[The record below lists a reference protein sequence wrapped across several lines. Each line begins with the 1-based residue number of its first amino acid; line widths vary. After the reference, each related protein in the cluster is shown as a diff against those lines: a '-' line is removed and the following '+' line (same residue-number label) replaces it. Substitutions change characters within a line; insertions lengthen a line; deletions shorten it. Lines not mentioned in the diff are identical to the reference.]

1 MQTDE
6 QRLRKLL
13 ASARQEIA
21 SAKISRNSIMNGSL
35 NDIGRMGNELERA
48 EKRVAD
54 AVDLV
59 RKIWGDDVADQE
71 RGRG

>member
-21 SAKISRNSIMNGSL
+21 SARISRNSIMGGSL
-35 NDIGRMGNELERA
+35 NEIGRMGNELERA

-54 AVDLV
+54 AYDLV
-59 RKIWGDDVADQE
+59 QKIWGDAADQE

>member
-13 ASARQEIA
+13 DSARQEIA

-59 RKIWGDDVADQE
+59 QKIWGNDVADQE